1 MQHMKQQI
9 KKSNTFW
16 SSLHLFLNFSVA
28 FFSHFKANGCYGF
41 LMLSFFLAAKAQ
53 LNTCTFLL
61 SVRPFVLNLNFSL
74 FDPYLT
80 AYDSL

>member
-41 LMLSFFLAAKAQ
+41 LMLSFFLYDNFFRGGVSKYRK
-53 LNTCTFLL
+53 NKFTFLKN
-61 SVRPFVLNLNFSL
+61 SCVILNAQNQMNS
-74 FDPYLT
+74 Y
-80 AYDSL
+80 